1 MSNLTKTQRIILIA
15 AAERTDGDIEPLPD
29 NINAGIKPRVLNA
42 LLSRRLIIK
51 TDFGYAIST
60 EGYQTIGKTPAS
72 KPKPKT
78 KPKPNHE
85 PSDTKISLREGTK
98 QARLIEL
105 MKRPEGASI
114 DELCEETGW
123 LKHTVRGV
131 FSNTLKKRL
140 GLTVTSYK
148 DDNQPRRYRIVETSI
163 DNTQIEETDTTEQ
176 NPL

>member
-1 MSNLTKTQRIILIA
+1 MTNLTKTQRIILIA
-15 AAERTDGDIEPLPD
+15 AAKRTDGDIEPMPD

-42 LLSRRLIIK
+42 LLSRKLIIK

-60 EGYQTIGKTPAS
+60 EGYQTIGATPVS
-72 KPKPKT
+72 KPKPKL
-78 KPKPNHE
+78 E
-85 PSDTKISLREGTK
+85 PSNTKISLREGTK
-98 QARLIEL
+98 QARLIAL
-105 MKRPEGASI
+105 MKRPEGACI
-114 DELCEETGW
+114 DELCKETGW

-148 DDNQPRRYRIVETSI
+148 DENQPRRYRIVETM
-163 DNTQIEETDTTEQ
+163 IENARTDELDTTEQ

>member
-1 MSNLTKTQRIILIA
+1 MSNLTKTQRIILSA
-15 AAERTDGDIEPLPD
+15 AAKRTDGDIEPMPD

-60 EGYQTIGKTPAS
+60 EGYQTIGATPIS
-72 KPKPKT
+72 KT
-78 KPKPNHE
+78 KPKPKPKHE
-85 PSDTKISLREGTK
+85 SSDTKISLREGTK

-148 DDNQPRRYRIVETSI
+148 DDNQPRRYRIVETSV
-163 DNTQIEETDTTEQ
+163 DNTHIEETDTTEQ

>member
-72 KPKPKT
+72 KPKPKL
-78 KPKPNHE
+78 E

-148 DDNQPRRYRIVETSI
+148 DENQSRRYRIVETII
-163 DNTQIEETDTTEQ
+163 DKAQIEETNTTEQ
-176 NPL
+176 NAL

>member
-1 MSNLTKTQRIILIA
+1 MNNLTKTQRIILSA
-15 AAERTDGDIEPLPD
+15 AAKRTDGDIEPMPD

-42 LLSRRLIIK
+42 LLSKRLIIK

-60 EGYQTIGKTPAS
+60 GGYQTIGATPIS
-72 KPKPKT
+72 KT
-78 KPKPNHE
+78 KPKPKPKHE
-85 PSDTKISLREGTK
+85 PSDTKVSLREGTK

-131 FSNTLKKRL
+131 FSNTIKKRL

>member
-1 MSNLTKTQRIILIA
+1 MTNLTKTQRIILIA
-15 AAERTDGDIEPLPD
+15 AAKRTDGDIEPMPD

-42 LLSRRLIIK
+42 LLSRKLIIK

-60 EGYQTIGKTPAS
+60 EGYQTIGATPAS
-72 KPKPKT
+72 KSKPKL
-78 KPKPNHE
+78 E

-98 QARLIEL
+98 QARLIAL

-148 DDNQPRRYRIVETSI
+148 DANQPRRYRIVEPM
-163 DNTQIEETDTTEQ
+163 IENAQTDELDTTEQ
-176 NPL
+176 EPL

>member
-1 MSNLTKTQRIILIA
+1 MSNLTKTQRIILSA
-15 AAERTDGDIEPLPD
+15 AANRTDGDIEPMPD

-51 TDFGYAIST
+51 TEFGYAIST
-60 EGYQTIGKTPAS
+60 KGYQTIGATPIS
-72 KPKPKT
+72 KPKPK
-78 KPKPNHE
+78 PKHE

-148 DDNQPRRYRIVETSI
+148 DDNQPRRYRIVETII